1 MTAFERRLADR
12 RDELEWL
19 YMELYDDRAG
29 LHGLERTMAELYAA
43 RSAALKR
50 LDSRREKKP
59 DWYLSGRMLGMTMYA
74 GLFAGDLNGVEK
86 KLDYLSEQ
94 GVTYLHL
101 MPLLK
106 MPHPDN
112 DGGYAVEDFSQVDP
126 ALGTNADL
134 ERLAAAMRKRG
145 MSLCLDF
152 VLNHTADTHEWAL
165 RAKAGEQEYI
175 DRYICYDTPEIP
187 REFEKTV
194 PDVFPQTAPGSFIW
208 VEEMRKYVCSSF
220 HPYQW
225 DLNYRNPAVF
235 NDMVAAM
242 LRLANLGVEV
252 LRIDATPYL
261 WKELGT
267 TCRNLP
273 QVHTIMRMIR
283 LITET
288 VCPAVILKGEVV
300 MAPRELAPYF
310 GTQEKTECHLLYNS
324 STMCTQ
330 WSALASGDVRQLRRQ
345 LDDLHALPPHC
356 HFVNYLRCHDDIGWG
371 LNEEF
376 GKTIGQ
382 DPLLHKKYLYEFFE
396 GSFPGSWARGERYN
410 YDPVTRD
417 ARTCGT
423 TASLCGIE
431 KGLFEG
437 DEEQIS
443 LGIRRDLMM
452 HAAMMCMAGFP
463 MLSSGDEIGQL
474 NGYGYHGDPDL
485 AEDSRNL
492 HRTPFNWDNAA
503 LRETPGTVQQR
514 IWDGLRQLEQ
524 IRAAEPCFHPDAWIS
539 AWDIHNDHVLAFVR
553 RIEGEALVCLFNF
566 SGERQNLRLDGMAEG
581 FTDLITGEVIS
592 EADHILLPYQYSLL
606 SSVSRSSGGALAGDR
621 RSRGSRRG
629 ASAVSRVGA
638 K

>member
-1 MTAFERRLADR
+1 
-12 RDELEWL
+12 
-19 YMELYDDRAG
+19 MELYDDRAR
-29 LHGLERTMAELYAA
+29 LNELEQAMLDAWAA
-43 RSAALKR
+43 RSMGLR
-50 LDSRREKKP
+50 QLDGLREHNP
-59 DWYLSGRMLGMTMYA
+59 NWFLSGNMLGMTMYA
-74 GLFAGDLNGVEK
+74 NLFAGNLSGVEE
-86 KLDYLSEQ
+86 KLDYLSAQ

-112 DGGYAVEDFSQVDP
+112 DGGYAVEDFGQVDP

-134 ERLAAAMRKRG
+134 ERLTAAMRKRG

-152 VLNHTADTHEWAL
+152 VLNHTADTHQWAV

-175 DRYICYDTPEIP
+175 DRYICYDTPDIP
-187 REFEKTV
+187 REFERTV

-208 VEEMRKYVCSSF
+208 VEEMQKFVCSSF

-225 DLNYRNPAVF
+225 DLNYRNPVVF

-242 LRLANLGVEV
+242 LHLANLGVEV

-288 VCPAVILKGEVV
+288 VCPGVILKGEVV

-310 GTQEKTECHLLYNS
+310 GPPDKPECHLLYNS

-330 WSALASGDVRQLRRQ
+330 WSALASGDVRQLKHQ
-345 LDDLHALPPHC
+345 LDDLHSLPPHC

-396 GSFPGSWARGERYN
+396 GSFPGSYARGERYN
-410 YDPVTRD
+410 YDPATQD

-431 KGLFEG
+431 KGLSEG
-437 DEEQIS
+437 DEEQVS
-443 LGIRRDLMM
+443 LGIQRDLMM

-474 NGYGYHGDPDL
+474 NGYGYHDDPDL

-492 HRTPFNWDNAA
+492 HRTPFSWENAA
-503 LRETPGTVQQR
+503 LRETSGTVQQR
-514 IWDGLRQLEQ
+514 IWDGLRKLEQ
-524 IRAAEPCFHPDAWIS
+524 LRAQESCFAPDARVS
-539 AWDIHNDHVLAFVR
+539 TWDTHNDHVLALVR
-553 RIEGEALVCLFNF
+553 YGRDETLVGLFNF
-566 SGERQNLRLDGMAEG
+566 SGEHQEVWLDGMEG
-581 FTDLITGEVIS
+581 AFTDLITGEEVLCS
-592 EADHILLPYQYSLL
+592 HRVLAPYQY
-606 SSVSRSSGGALAGDR
+606 ALCRIAP
-621 RSRGSRRG
+621 
-629 ASAVSRVGA
+629 AQH
-638 K
+638 

>member
-1 MTAFERRLADR
+1 MTAFDYRLADR

-19 YMELYDDRAG
+19 YMELYDDRARLHELEQAMLDAWSSRSMG
-29 LHGLERTMAELYAA
+29 LRQLDGLRAH
-43 RSAALKR
+43 
-50 LDSRREKKP
+50 DP
-59 DWYLSGRMLGMTMYA
+59 DWFLSGNMLGMTMYT
-74 GLFAGDLNGVEK
+74 GLFAGNLAGLEK
-86 KLDYLSEQ
+86 KLDYLSAQ
-94 GVTYLHL
+94 GITYLHL

-112 DGGYAVEDFSQVDP
+112 DGGYAVEDFSRVDP

-134 ERLAAAMRKRG
+134 ERLTVAMRKRG

-165 RAKAGEQEYI
+165 RAKAGEQDYI
-175 DRYICYDTPEIP
+175 DRYICYDTPDIP

-208 VEEMRKYVCSSF
+208 VEEMKKYVCSSF

-235 NDMVAAM
+235 NDMVSAM
-242 LRLANLGVEV
+242 LHLANLGVEV

-283 LITET
+283 LVTET
-288 VCPAVILKGEVV
+288 VCPGVILKGEVV
-300 MAPRELAPYF
+300 MAPKELAPYF
-310 GTQEKTECHLLYNS
+310 GTPEKPECHLLYNS

-330 WSALASGDVRQLRRQ
+330 WSALASGDIRQLKHQ
-345 LDDLHALPPHC
+345 LDDLHSLPPHC

-410 YDPVTRD
+410 YDPATGD

-431 KGLFEG
+431 KGLSEG
-437 DEEQIS
+437 DGEQIT
-443 LGIRRDLMM
+443 LGIQRDLMM
-452 HAAMMCMAGFP
+452 HAAVMCMAGFP

-474 NGYGYHGDPDL
+474 NGYGYHDNPDL

-492 HRTPFNWDNAA
+492 HRTPFSWENAA

-514 IWDGLRQLEQ
+514 IWDGLRKLEQ
-524 IRAAEPCFHPDAWIS
+524 LRGAEPCFAPGAWVS
-539 AWDIHNDHVLAFVR
+539 TWDTHNDHVLALVR
-553 RIEGEALVCLFNF
+553 RRQDETLVGLFNF
-566 SGERQNLRLDGMAEG
+566 SGEDQEVWLDSMEG
-581 FTDLITGEVIS
+581 TFTDLIAGEECLCS
-592 EADHILLPYQYSLL
+592 YRTLAPYQY
-606 SSVSRSSGGALAGDR
+606 ALCRMAR
-621 RSRGSRRG
+621 REW
-629 ASAVSRVGA
+629 
-638 K
+638 